1 MTTQSTHLLK
11 GAWNARNL
19 LTVLEV
25 AEWAR
30 VHPKTVYRWIGD
42 GKLEAIQFG
51 PRTFR
56 VPEDAIGKFL
66 NKNGYGKT
74 AAVRKSTRRD
84 PLHLPGCLLLAS
96 AGGWTGAR
104 SSCFDRS
111 GRQLGL
117 KTGDPGCFRIYE

>member
-1 MTTQSTHLLK
+1 MITQSTHPPP
-11 GAWNARNL
+11 GTWNARNL

-30 VHPKTVYRWIGD
+30 VHPKTVYRWIRD

-66 NKNGYGKT
+66 
-74 AAVRKSTRRD
+74 
-84 PLHLPGCLLLAS
+84 H
-96 AGGWTGAR
+96 
-104 SSCFDRS
+104 
-111 GRQLGL
+111 
-117 KTGDPGCFRIYE
+117 KTGYRKASELPKSNGRESS

>member
-1 MTTQSTHLLK
+1 MITQATHQTP
-11 GAWNARNL
+11 GTWNARNL

-30 VHPKTVYRWIGD
+30 VHPKTVYRWIKD

-66 NKNGYGKT
+66 NKNGYGKST
-74 AAVRKSTRRD
+74 DFHKST
-84 PLHLPGCLLLAS
+84 
-96 AGGWTGAR
+96 
-104 SSCFDRS
+104 
-111 GRQLGL
+111 GREQS
-117 KTGDPGCFRIYE
+117 

>member
-1 MTTQSTHLLK
+1 MPLSPALNRYRLSAGCLILPDQVDVGASKSAGDKEMTTQSTHPPP
-11 GAWNARNL
+11 GTWNARNL

-30 VHPKTVYRWIGD
+30 VHPKTVYRWIKD

-66 NKNGYGKT
+66 
-74 AAVRKSTRRD
+74 
-84 PLHLPGCLLLAS
+84 H
-96 AGGWTGAR
+96 
-104 SSCFDRS
+104 
-111 GRQLGL
+111 
-117 KTGDPGCFRIYE
+117 KTGYRKVSELPKSNGREQS

>member
-1 MTTQSTHLLK
+1 MTTQPTHPPS
-11 GAWNARNL
+11 GIWNACNL

-30 VHPKTVYRWIGD
+30 VYPKTVYRWIRD

-66 NKNGYGKT
+66 
-74 AAVRKSTRRD
+74 
-84 PLHLPGCLLLAS
+84 
-96 AGGWTGAR
+96 
-104 SSCFDRS
+104 
-111 GRQLGL
+111 Q
-117 KTGDPGCFRIYE
+117 KTGYKKASELPKLNGGERP

>member
-1 MTTQSTHLLK
+1 MTTQPTHPPLTT
-11 GAWNARNL
+11 WNARNL

-30 VHPKTVYRWIGD
+30 VHPKTVYRWIRD

-66 NKNGYGKT
+66 
-74 AAVRKSTRRD
+74 
-84 PLHLPGCLLLAS
+84 
-96 AGGWTGAR
+96 
-104 SSCFDRS
+104 
-111 GRQLGL
+111 Q
-117 KTGDPGCFRIYE
+117 KTGYKKASEFPKPNGRERS